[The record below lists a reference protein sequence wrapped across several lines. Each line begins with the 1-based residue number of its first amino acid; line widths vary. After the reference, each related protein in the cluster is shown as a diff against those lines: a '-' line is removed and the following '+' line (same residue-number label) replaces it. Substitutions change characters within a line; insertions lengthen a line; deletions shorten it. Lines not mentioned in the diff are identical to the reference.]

1 VSSGLNIVL
10 AIFIPWAM
18 GFVALS
24 FLFPRDE
31 LTIAARFALAF
42 VVGTG
47 LLTFLMLIWSLA
59 GGSFSGI
66 GLGVFI
72 SSITVICAASV
83 LRYQHTL
90 FKTTPPLIHDAQASH
105 PGVATRTEFLWEL
118 LDIFIVIF
126 LIFHC
131 VYIFWRAFHIPVYG
145 FDPLKIN
152 ALNAKIFFFKKNIVL
167 PLDPVYRGY
176 PLHVSLLQTWL
187 AINIGQWHDQVVKFF
202 APLYFA
208 AYLVIQYEF
217 VKFFMNIRKAL
228 WSLGLLLASNLFAL
242 HASLAYMDFPLMV
255 YNCVTIMILLLWQ
268 SEREDRFLYLAAIL
282 AGMGTFVKREGTAYL
297 FIYGILFVLMLL
309 KDKNR
314 NYSRLRAGMK
324 FFLPCIILALIFPV
338 FQWVHHTDSEGVL
351 LDFSWQNLHRGPI
364 ILKQFF
370 MDFFLSGNWNLVWP
384 VLILRLFFT
393 PASESHPLF
402 KWLIM
407 AVGLFAG
414 LLFLLFLLSN
424 AFFWIAERDT
434 TLSRLILHFFPLA
447 TIAIVLSPGPQ
458 SGTGKAE

>member
-1 VSSGLNIVL
+1 MIL
-10 AIFIPWAM
+10 AFFVPWAA

-24 FLFPRDE
+24 FFFARDE
-31 LTIAARFALAF
+31 LTLAARFALAF

-47 LLTFLMLIWSLA
+47 LLTFLMLFWSW
-59 GGSFSGI
+59 GGGGFSGM
-66 GLGVFI
+66 GLRVFI
-72 SSITVICAASV
+72 AGITVIGALMS
-83 LRYQHTL
+83 LRSRHAQARRERPYSL
-90 FKTTPPLIHDAQASH
+90 SHDAIM
-105 PGVATRTEFLWEL
+105 PGGAPGRAEFLWEL
-118 LDIFIVIF
+118 LDIFIVVF
-126 LIFHC
+126 LIFQC